1 MRRGQCCSQLS
12 VTHYQ
17 CCWGLCLVQWSTHSS
32 NSSVFNRWKSPTLA
46 KVIHPSETLVGWRY
60 FLIFSEWPQFFLTKL
75 PRWKRQRGSRG
86 AFPPWPT
93 NQLAKFF
100 PQMSFA
106 IKMSSLALVEY
117 CFLYSNMIIAFQ
129 YCRLP
134 TTTPTRKLKRVIAME
149 LCHTNTTS
157 GLNLDV
163 GQEMTAVC
171 SFAEIEWVVVVWGLE
186 EGRADVLEWLEGHL
200 TCEHTSFAHL
210 YCLLSTV
217 NCYHLFKLLWSS
229 DWNKKIL
236 PLKTSCYQF
245 VICQVPFSNC
255 SRVLPFSL

>member
-1 MRRGQCCSQLS
+1 MIHC
-12 VTHYQ
+12 H
-17 CCWGLCLVQWSTHSS
+17 CCWGLCLVQWSTHQ
-32 NSSVFNRWKSPTLA
+32 FRQILPLWTGKSLPPQRKRSTHQRLS
-46 KVIHPSETLVGWRY
+46 KVIGWMKI
-60 FLIFSEWPQFFLTKL
+60 FSDFSEWCQVYLTEL
-75 PRWKRQRGSRG
+75 PRWKRQRGSQG

-93 NQLAKFF
+93 NQLTKCF
-100 PQMSFA
+100 PQMRFA
-106 IKMSSLALVEY
+106 LKMSSLALVQD
-117 CFLYSNMIIAFQ
+117 CFLYSTFSNMMIIAFQ

-200 TCEHTSFAHL
+200 TCEHTSLFHL
-210 YCLLSTV
+210 YSLLLSFVQTL
-217 NCYHLFKLLWSS
+217 HDLL
-229 DWNKKIL
+229 
-236 PLKTSCYQF
+236 TET
-245 VICQVPFSNC
+245 
-255 SRVLPFSL
+255 R